1 MAGAQDMI
9 LIETD
14 ELAAFYAAKIG
25 NHNRIAIDFEGEWN
39 LHRYGLHLCL
49 IQISDGEANYLFDP
63 LKIKELRP
71 IWDILENP
79 KILKISHGPQSDLV
93 LLDYR
98 YDVHP
103 RNIFDTEKAAQLLG
117 YESTSLSGLL
127 ELHHGIQKNTKVR
140 ASNWNIRPLT
150 QKMLE
155 YAAMDVEYLLDVHL
169 RLLDELKEKGRL
181 AWQEEENIRLED
193 IRHRE
198 KEDPHLEIKGAE
210 KLTRRQMAILKFI
223 YEARDKIAEKY
234 DKPAYHII
242 SNQLLI
248 GLSENPPISI
258 EDWRELKGVN
268 PRVRIYAQDFFEAV
282 KKGKALPLEDNIK
295 KVYDDRMGRKE
306 WFDRVNLIKD
316 TLDILRKKIEEDHE
330 MSHLILS
337 SRTVKRIAYGEFTF
351 EDLRKWQREILLEK
365 AEEIGMDLAF
375 LEE

>member
-1 MAGAQDMI
+1 MI

-14 ELAAFYAAKIG
+14 ELAGFYADKIAK
-25 NHNRIAIDFEGEWN
+25 HNRIAIDFEGEWN

-63 LKIKELRP
+63 VKIKDLRP

-79 KILKISHGPQSDLV
+79 AILKISHGPQSDLV

-169 RLLDELKEKGRL
+169 RLLDELKDKGRL
-181 AWQEEENIRLED
+181 AWQEEENVRLED

-248 GLSENPPISI
+248 GLSENPPISLD
-258 EDWRELKGVN
+258 DWRDLKGVN
-268 PRVRIYAQDFFEAV
+268 PRVRIYAQDFFDAV

-316 TLDILRKKIEEDHE
+316 TLDVLRKKIEEDHE

-351 EDLRKWQREILLEK
+351 DDLRKWQREILLEK